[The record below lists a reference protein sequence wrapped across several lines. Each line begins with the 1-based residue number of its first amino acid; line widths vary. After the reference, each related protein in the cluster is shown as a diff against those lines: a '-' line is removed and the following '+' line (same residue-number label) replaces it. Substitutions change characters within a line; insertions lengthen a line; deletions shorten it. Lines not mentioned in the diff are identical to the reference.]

1 MVGDNR
7 SGISDAAVQDPAT
20 GLLAF
25 NDAGLPGP
33 AFEALTSTFRSHL
46 QRARGGMAF
55 TVYRGGAPAVRF
67 YGGSREERP
76 SPGDPVRDPWTP
88 ETMTVLF
95 SGTKGLVAALAAIL
109 AGRGEL
115 DVRAPVAKYW
125 PEFAANGKEDVRVW
139 HLLSHTVGLPYVDP
153 EPADEWT
160 VLDNAANARA
170 LAAQRPLWEPG
181 TRVAYHAI
189 TYGYLMT
196 ELLRRVTGK
205 DVGTLLAE
213 ELARPLGLDVHLG
226 LPESLDSRVAPVFRG
241 PDYAISTFL
250 EDPERRRIVERMY
263 RGTLLG
269 GDLFNTAQLRRGQLS
284 AGGAVGTADA
294 MARLYSHL
302 AVAAPPAAGG
312 RDRTGGGGSGDVHA
326 TGTDSSGSHDT
337 NSAGSDDDPR
347 ADPTTGTGS
356 GGTGTL
362 VHPDSL
368 VQATRQWAA
377 GVDAIND
384 RPLRFG
390 LGFELDDSIGT
401 YGPVRPAFG
410 HSGAGGGLH
419 GAWPE
424 HRIGFSFLSN
434 EMLAE
439 NKDTRAKD
447 LLAALAEAL

>member
-1 MVGDNR
+1 M
-7 SGISDAAVQDPAT
+7 
-20 GLLAF
+20 LAF

-33 AFEALTSTFRSHL
+33 AFEALTGTFRTHL

-55 TVYRGGAPAVRF
+55 TVYRAGAPVARF
-67 YGGSREERP
+67 YGGSRTERP
-76 SPGDPVRDPWTP
+76 SPDDPVRDPWTP
-88 ETMTVLF
+88 DTMTVLF
-95 SGTKGLVAALAAIL
+95 SGTKGLVATLAAVL

-115 DVRAPVAKYW
+115 DVRVPVARYW

-153 EPADEWT
+153 EPAGEWA

-196 ELLRRVTGK
+196 ELLRRITGK
-205 DVGTLLAE
+205 DVGALLAE
-213 ELARPLGLDVHLG
+213 ELAQPLGLDVHLG

-269 GDLFNTAQLRRGQLS
+269 GDLFNTPQLRRGQLA

-294 MARLYSHL
+294 MARLYSRL
-302 AVAAPPAAGG
+302 AVAVSPVARG
-312 RDRTGGGGSGDVHA
+312 RDRTGCADSVNSDAHA
-326 TGTDSSGSHDT
+326 TDTDSSGSS
-337 NSAGSDDDPR
+337 NASSAGSGDDAHAARTPGNGPD
-347 ADPTTGTGS
+347 
-356 GGTGTL
+356 GTGTL
-362 VHPDSL
+362 VHPDAL
-368 VQATRQWAA
+368 AQATREWAE

-424 HRIGFSFLSN
+424 HGIGFSFLSN

-439 NKDTRAKD
+439 NKDSRAKD
-447 LLAALAEAL
+447 LLTALARVL